1 MMYSGTGYLLM
12 RYRTSIMD
20 SVSLRFFEAV
30 ARLGAMNRA
39 ADALNTVQSNVTARM
54 KSLEEELGVALF
66 RRHSRGVDL
75 TSAGER
81 LLPYALKSV
90 HLLAE
95 ARRAVL
101 DDGVPRGRLSLGSLE
116 TTAALRL
123 SPVLSRYGARYPD
136 VDLSLKVGANDELI
150 RRVLDYEIDGAFV
163 CGPVEHPQLQ
173 GTVVFREELVIA
185 SPAGVSLDGHLAA
198 GCKILVKG
206 HGCAYRN
213 RLDALLAKMG
223 VQEVTRLEFGTLDA
237 IIGCLEGGLGI
248 TLLPRSL
255 LQRAADAGRIR
266 LTKMPP
272 DVAHVETLFIRRR
285 DTGQF
290 SALRAL
296 LSELSSEVPVRET
309 STVNV
314 RSSRRKVTRG

>member
-1 MMYSGTGYLLM
+1 
-12 RYRTSIMD
+12 MD

-39 ADALNTVQSNVTARM
+39 AEALNTVQSNVTARM
-54 KSLEEELGVALF
+54 KALEEELGVALF
-66 RRHSRGVDL
+66 RRHSRGVEL

-81 LLPYALKSV
+81 LRPYALKSL
-90 HLLAE
+90 HLMME

-101 DDGVPRGRLSLGSLE
+101 DEGLPKGRLSLGSLE

-123 SPVLSRYGARYPD
+123 SPVLSRYGTKYPD

-163 CGPVEHPQLQ
+163 CGPVEHPQLLSSVAFQ
-173 GTVVFREELVIA
+173 EELVIA
-185 SPAGVSLDGHLAA
+185 SPANVSLAGHLAA
-198 GCKILVKG
+198 GCRILVKG

-213 RLDALLAKMG
+213 RLDALLAQMG
-223 VQEVTRLEFGTLDA
+223 IQEVTRLEFGTLDA

-255 LQRAADAGRIR
+255 LQVAADAGRVR
-266 LTKMPP
+266 LTDLPP
-272 DVAHVETLFIRRR
+272 DVAHVQTLFIRRR

-290 SALRAL
+290 SALSAL
-296 LSELSSEVPVRET
+296 LAELSAEAPVGEA
-309 STVNV
+309 SPIDV
-314 RSSRRKVTRG
+314 RSGHRKLARG

>member
-1 MMYSGTGYLLM
+1 
-12 RYRTSIMD
+12 MD

-39 ADALNTVQSNVTARM
+39 AEALNTVQSNVTARM

-90 HLLAE
+90 HLLTE

-101 DDGVPRGRLSLGSLE
+101 DEGLPKGRLSLGSLE

-123 SPVLSRYGARYPD
+123 SPVLSRYGTKYPD

-163 CGPVEHPQLQ
+163 CGPVEHPQLLSSVAFQ
-173 GTVVFREELVIA
+173 EELVIA
-185 SPAGVSLDGHLAA
+185 SPANVSLAGHLAA
-198 GCKILVKG
+198 GCRILVKG
-206 HGCAYRN
+206 QGCAYRN
-213 RLDALLAKMG
+213 RLDALLAQMG
-223 VQEVTRLEFGTLDA
+223 IQEVTRLEFGTLDA

-255 LQRAADAGRIR
+255 LQVAADAGRVR
-266 LTKMPP
+266 LTDLSPE
-272 DVAHVETLFIRRR
+272 VARVQTLFIRRR

-290 SALRAL
+290 SALSAL
-296 LSELSSEVPVRET
+296 LAELSSEAPV
-309 STVNV
+309 SKASPIDV
-314 RSSRRKVTRG
+314 RAGHRKSARG

>member
-1 MMYSGTGYLLM
+1 
-12 RYRTSIMD
+12 MD

-39 ADALNTVQSNVTARM
+39 AEALNTVQSNVTARM

-81 LLPYALKSV
+81 LLPFARKSV

-101 DDGVPRGRLSLGSLE
+101 DEGLPKGRLSLGSLE

-123 SPVLSRYGARYPD
+123 SPVLSRYGTKYPD
-136 VDLSLKVGANDELI
+136 VELSLKVGANDELI
-150 RRVLDYEIDGAFV
+150 RRVLEYEIDGAFV
-163 CGPVEHPQLQ
+163 CGPVEHPQLLSSVAFQ
-173 GTVVFREELVIA
+173 EELVIA
-185 SPAGVSLDGHLAA
+185 SPINVSLAAHLAA
-198 GCKILVKG
+198 GCRILVKG
-206 HGCAYRN
+206 HGCAYRS
-213 RLDALLAKMG
+213 RLDALLAQMG
-223 VQEVTRLEFGTLDA
+223 IQEVTRLEFGTLDA

-255 LQRAADAGRIR
+255 LQVAADAGRVR
-266 LTKMPP
+266 LTDLSPE
-272 DVAHVETLFIRRR
+272 VARVQTLFIRRR

-290 SALRAL
+290 SALCAL
-296 LSELSSEVPVRET
+296 LGELSSERPSAKASPIDIRAGHRKSARE
-309 STVNV
+309 
-314 RSSRRKVTRG
+314 